1 MSIFCIGINPEIFT
15 DRSPLGIKYL
25 SPNIHTFAVVM
36 GRSVIVTPSDNKTA
50 FFKAGN
56 RRLIL
61 RAGNVCINEKLFANC
76 VTVIII
82 NLTANIG
89 TGAAVMT
96 TIIAPGDDKTAL
108 FEASYRRLILAARSI
123 GIDPKLTINY
133 LPVSIIALPIDA
145 MARTI
150 LTLR

>member
-1 MSIFCIGINPEIFT
+1 M
-15 DRSPLGIKYL
+15 
-25 SPNIHTFAVVM
+25 
-36 GRSVIVTPSDNKTA
+36 
-50 FFKAGN
+50 
-56 RRLIL
+56 
-61 RAGNVCINEKLFANC
+61 CINEKLFANR

-82 NLTANIG
+82 KLTTNIA

-108 FEASYRRLILAARSI
+108 FEASYRRLILVARSI